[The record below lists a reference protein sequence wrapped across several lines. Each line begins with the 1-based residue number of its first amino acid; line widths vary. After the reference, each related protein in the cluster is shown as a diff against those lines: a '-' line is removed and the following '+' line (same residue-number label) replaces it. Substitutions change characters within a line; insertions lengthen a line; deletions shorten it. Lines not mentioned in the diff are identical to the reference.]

1 MPKTKKRGAKELSMF
16 AGLGERI
23 DSDSSDSGDGEEE
36 PGESIFDP
44 LAAALVHLGP
54 FVLQRLFCRDFVLGE
69 FLAIS
74 SLLKCQGLWESLQAT
89 IHSFLIIAF
98 AHCIESAQF
107 ELSGFASRYPMLP
120 IGPVDLS
127 ERKVPGLR
135 WWMPPLCIL
144 HLVSQSAHSRMLL
157 CFGIFCEPV
166 WA

>member
-1 MPKTKKRGAKELSMF
+1 MPGCTPKTKKRGAKELSMF

-54 FVLQRLFCRDFVLGE
+54 FVLGE

-89 IHSFLIIAF
+89 IHSFLILAF

-107 ELSGFASRYPMLP
+107 ELSDFASRYLMLP

-157 CFGIFCEPV
+157 CYGIFCEPV